1 MPSPSSLACTAA
13 APATGRKGRGN
24 PNLHLAPRCGAR
36 TRAGCPC
43 RAPAIRGKQRCRMH
57 GGRSTGPRTA
67 EGLARLRAARTVH
80 GRYTPQWRAHDRRVL
95 TTVRRNRVYL
105 AVLRYLERLPPELV
119 NRFRQRPP
127 ELQLPPYATG
137 ACLTVAQDREIQ
149 RAEKE
154 ALAPWKQA
162 LASARLA
169 GKLGKFSPTA
179 PAKQQCDAQPRPH
192 APVPARPDLALPQ
205 NPAGNAPATA
215 APKPH
220 APENPTAPR
229 TAPTRPYATEP
240 PAAKRSTTTTTQP
253 GHDTPATAASKPHA
267 PENPTAL
274 RAAPTRPHA
283 PEPPAGVTTTPPP
296 GRNALAPALTE
307 PHAPEPAPINAT
319 PPSLG
324 NRAARRWQRRL
335 ERLRQKRTGPRA

>member
-1 MPSPSSLACTAA
+1 MPSPSSLAGTAAAPTQPPSVPA

-24 PNLHLAPRCGAR
+24 PNLHLASRCGAR

-95 TTVRRNRVYL
+95 ITVRRNRVYL
-105 AVLRYLERLPPELV
+105 AVLRYLDRLPPELV

-137 ACLTVAQDREIQ
+137 ACLTVAQDREIR

-169 GKLGKFSPTA
+169 GRLGKLLPAA
-179 PAKQQCDAQPRPH
+179 PAPKPH
-192 APVPARPDLALPQ
+192 APETTAAAVAAPTKAHAPEQSAAERNATTPAPPPGR
-205 NPAGNAPATA
+205 NAPATA
-215 APKPH
+215 APKPR
-220 APENPTAPR
+220 APENQTAPVA
-229 TAPTRPYATEP
+229 APTKPRAPERPAGVTTSQP
-240 PAAKRSTTTTTQP
+240 PGPNA
-253 GHDTPATAASKPHA
+253 PATALTKPHA
-267 PENPTAL
+267 PEPT
-274 RAAPTRPHA
+274 
-283 PEPPAGVTTTPPP
+283 
-296 GRNALAPALTE
+296 
-307 PHAPEPAPINAT
+307 PISAT
-319 PPSLG
+319 PPSPG
-324 NRAARRWQRRL
+324 NRAARRWQRRQ
-335 ERLRQKRTGPRA
+335 ERLRQKRAGPRA